1 MNINIYIGGGVAFY
15 LAFSIVVSV
24 IANSRGR
31 AAIGWFLLSMLISP
45 LLALILVVCI
55 PKIEKDEEIA
65 FKSGK
70 YKSKLMRD
78 L

>member
-1 MNINIYIGGGVAFY
+1 MNINIYVGSGAAFY